1 MSIEAVL
8 FKKWFESVEKRLDF
22 LTERS
27 NKMAGEYEDLM
38 QTIADERAQF
48 EALKQSNDEL
58 VATLNEHIA
67 ALEAAAV
74 DGIVVTPAQIAAL
87 KDAVKGIVP
96 DEQAPVLTPEPMPA
110 DPVVEPAPIEE
121 PAPADPAPVDDTQPA
136 A

>member
-1 MSIEAVL
+1 MCISTWLLNKVL
-8 FKKWFESVEKRLDF
+8 ELEKRIDF

-38 QTIADERAQF
+38 QTIVDERDQF
-48 EALKQSNDEL
+48 MALKQSNDAL

-74 DGIVVTPAQIAAL
+74 DGIVVSPAQIAAL

-96 DEQAPVLTPEPMPA
+96 DDVPAP
-110 DPVVEPAPIEE
+110 DPV
-121 PAPADPAPVDDTQPA
+121 PAPVVDQSPDVPVADAPVDPA
-136 A
+136 V

>member
-1 MSIEAVL
+1 MSISRWLLDKVL
-8 FKKWFESVEKRLDF
+8 ELEKRIDF

>member
-1 MSIEAVL
+1 
-8 FKKWFESVEKRLDF
+8 
-22 LTERS
+22 
-27 NKMAGEYEDLM
+27 MAGEYEDLM

-58 VATLNEHIA
+58 VATLNDHIS